1 MKPPDH
7 QKHERVYQARQ
18 SNTKLK
24 NCVYCNKGDHR
35 TTNCNSVTNV
45 NERRKILSD
54 KKFISIALEQII
66 KLLNANVKIHVE
78 HANANIMH
86 QFVRKLKMLSST
98 QMRETHPLHIQ
109 YLSLQLKSDSHLPK
123 KFLFICVNESPLKMM
138 KNAFYFILKTLFV
151 LKIFKFLS

>member
-24 NCVYCNKGDHR
+24 NCVYCNKGDHKS
-35 TTNCNSVTNV
+35 TNCNTVTNV
-45 NERRKILSD
+45 NERWKILSD

-98 QMRETHPLHIQ
+98 QMGETHPLHIQ

-123 KFLFICVNESPLKMM
+123 KFRFYLLQWKPFKNDEKCFLFHLKNSFRS
-138 KNAFYFILKTLFV
+138 KDI
-151 LKIFKFLS
+151 